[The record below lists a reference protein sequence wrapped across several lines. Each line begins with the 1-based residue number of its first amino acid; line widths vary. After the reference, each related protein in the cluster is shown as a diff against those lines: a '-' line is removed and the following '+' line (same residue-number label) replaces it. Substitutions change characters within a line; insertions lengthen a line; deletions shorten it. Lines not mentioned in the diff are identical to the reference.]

1 MNDDH
6 VAVILTRN
14 VRDTRLDTD
23 FLLIIGTEDAP
34 GRLEA
39 SVAVS
44 VSAFNNPEVEKAFDR
59 AEREYD
65 PTTHDD
71 GTIVARIHILMEPPS
86 GHWKP
91 TNNHRISAISRGPT
105 PVFLAAEPRR
115 RERTHVQHLRR

>member
-44 VSAFNNPEVEKAFDR
+44 VSAFNNPGG
-59 AEREYD
+59 REGVR
-65 PTTHDD
+65 PC
-71 GTIVARIHILMEPPS
+71 
-86 GHWKP
+86 
-91 TNNHRISAISRGPT
+91 
-105 PVFLAAEPRR
+105 
-115 RERTHVQHLRR
+115 